1 MGLLFAFVIAQGFWL
16 NKFID
21 QEEAWSHE

>member
-1 MGLLFAFVIAQGFWL
+1 MGLLFAFVVAQGFWL

-21 QEEAWSHE
+21 QEEA